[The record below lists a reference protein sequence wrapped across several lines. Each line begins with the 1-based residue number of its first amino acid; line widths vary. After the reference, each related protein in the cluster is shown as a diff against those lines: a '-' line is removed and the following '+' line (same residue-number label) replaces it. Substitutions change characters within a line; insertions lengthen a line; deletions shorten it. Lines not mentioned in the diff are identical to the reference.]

1 MILCASFNHFSR
13 FKVKKSKKLG
23 MVGGKGV
30 GVTTKGHLEED
41 LYGDGIVLH
50 LDYGELFHE
59 STHLIK

>member
-1 MILCASFNHFSR
+1 
-13 FKVKKSKKLG
+13 